1 MTAKV
6 REHRTL
12 GRCTS
17 GGAMRAAAHPQW
29 EDDSGEVTYITG
41 IMRSRSG
48 AGRQTPERSHQ
59 TIFTLSARLARKT

>member
-1 MTAKV
+1 
-6 REHRTL
+6 
-12 GRCTS
+12 
-17 GGAMRAAAHPQW
+17 MRAAAHPQW